1 MSEALASLADMSP
14 IAAVVVI
21 LGVVASVLVQIAK
34 RAHWSKSTTQLVAV
48 GIAVVLGL
56 VAVIVSGVVAGIPG
70 GLTDKVSVAVVIVA
84 AVAVASRAA
93 YAIIGQAIPDG
104 TEPEDHEPSHRA
116 DG

>member
-14 IAAVVVI
+14 IGAVVVI
-21 LGVVASVLVQIAK
+21 LGVVASVLVQVAK

-48 GIAVVLGL
+48 GIATVLGI
-56 VAVIVSGVVAGIPG
+56 VAVIVSGVVVGIPG

-104 TEPEDHEPSHRA
+104 TDGDDHDETHRA